1 MFGANKV
8 SQSLIDAVNK
18 VVGEET
24 TEQVQLNEAKK
35 RMLSDAD
42 LDETGFHKAAH
53 AAKKANQTHFEFM
66 GKKYPVT
73 AKSHTEEYELDE
85 EGNCVTPMKAKKIA
99 KKEVKGHEKSMH
111 HEEVEQIDELSR
123 GSLLSYAN
131 KVSLDSQKHSKDPT
145 KRSAEKASRSVT
157 GYARAHNRLEKP
169 VKEEVELE
177 EAARLTPMYKKHVTR
192 TTGSSFMDKAKSHG
206 KNLSSVIKDLQGER
220 DSIAKEH
227 GYKHAI
233 FHDKA
238 IGAFK
243 SAQKILAKEEVSEL
257 NFKDR
262 LLEREMTKKEKAKRH
277 EISGAMEKDPSYF
290 KKKYGTRWK
299 EVMYATATKKAMGEE
314 VEQIDEYHKIKNE
327 VDEISTDMLS
337 GREHGEGHANSFKNF
352 KVKIQGSLKT
362 AHEPDMEKGHTTKAS
377 ETVKASGGA
386 INPVTQPNIGVAGHG
401 NVEFTKQGFAEG
413 VLDEAT
419 MTHIT
424 LGKKVKNDQGGHDQD
439 VHHKGEK
446 IGTISSYSHRTGK
459 KYGSRHDAS
468 GDSTAGARSPEES
481 IDDLRWAHAQHL
493 KSKLNK
499 EEAEQIDE
507 IDANAILGLAKKVSP
522 TAKMR
527 GSVDENAFT
536 DYKTD
541 KKPSIFAPKSHTP
554 KKISTGTVYTRNWSK
569 KDQEP
574 EDKKKVSEGKDPE
587 MDAGAG
593 SAPNFVNNENPSSSP
608 VMKRIKEVTKKA
620 IGRVKNE
627 MLGIAPGNQTNGY

>member
-24 TEQVQLNEAKK
+24 TEQVQLDEAKK

-238 IGAFK
+238 IGGFK

-290 KKKYGTRWK
+290 KKKYGARWK

-314 VEQIDEYHKIKNE
+314 VEQIDEISDKTLANYVTAARKDREHNKVNKSAPDTAQRANANERDKKRIAGMNKANSYLTPGTAGHSKNQARRAANEEVEQIDEYHKIQNE

-337 GREHGEGHANSFKNF
+337 GREQGEGRANSFKNF

-362 AHEPDMEKGHTTKAS
+362 SHEPDMEKGHTTKAS

-386 INPVTQPNIGVAGHG
+386 INPVTQPNIGVEGKG
-401 NVEFTKQGFAEG
+401 NVEFSKQGFAETVEEG
-413 VLDEAT
+413 WDDMLNDVKKRSGPQPNGDAG
-419 MTHIT
+419 IK
-424 LGKKVKNDQGGHDQD
+424 LGTRYGGGRQRD
-439 VHHKGEK
+439 
-446 IGTISSYSHRTGK
+446 
-459 KYGSRHDAS
+459 
-468 GDSTAGARSPEES
+468 
-481 IDDLRWAHAQHL
+481 
-493 KSKLNK
+493 
-499 EEAEQIDE
+499 
-507 IDANAILGLAKKVSP
+507 
-522 TAKMR
+522 
-527 GSVDENAFT
+527 
-536 DYKTD
+536 
-541 KKPSIFAPKSHTP
+541 
-554 KKISTGTVYTRNWSK
+554 
-569 KDQEP
+569 EP
-574 EDKKKVSEGKDPE
+574 ELKGNHQGATNYAPALANKQKENKKKVTSEGKDPE

-593 SAPNFVNNENPSSSP
+593 SAPNFTTSGNVTSSP
-608 VMKRIKEVTKKA
+608 MMDRVKDITKKA
-620 IGRVKNE
+620 MKRVKNE